1 MSEEI
6 LGSESIEGDVSGLG
20 SVEAPI
26 SEAPTEQ
33 VENTPID
40 SSVEQPVEKTLPQS
54 AVQAIAAREKR
65 RGEQA
70 GYERALQEFN
80 ARQAQATQPGQQ
92 TGSSERP
99 IEQLVQQEIVKMQN
113 LKEGH
118 AIADR
123 LEEVVREAQF
133 SDPEFG
139 DSWERLNLGGH
150 PTTLKLALELD
161 KLDKSTQAPIIKEL
175 AKKSDKFLKIIQLYG
190 LGNDSMAVD
199 ELKALSK
206 SIQANQQAASQKQA
220 PPPIQQLKPGTLG
233 KSDGEL
239 SISDLRRK
247 MKQKYS

>member
-1 MSEEI
+1 M
-6 LGSESIEGDVSGLG
+6 
-20 SVEAPI
+20 
-26 SEAPTEQ
+26 
-33 VENTPID
+33 
-40 SSVEQPVEKTLPQS
+40 
-54 AVQAIAAREKR
+54 
-65 RGEQA
+65 
-70 GYERALQEFN
+70 
-80 ARQAQATQPGQQ
+80 
-92 TGSSERP
+92 
-99 IEQLVQQEIVKMQN
+99 
-113 LKEGH
+113 
-118 AIADR
+118 
-123 LEEVVREAQF
+123 VREAQF

-161 KLDKSTQAPIIKEL
+161 KLDKATQAPIIKEL

-190 LGNDSMAVD
+190 VGNDSMAVD

-206 SIQANQQAASQKQA
+206 SIQTNQQAATQKQA